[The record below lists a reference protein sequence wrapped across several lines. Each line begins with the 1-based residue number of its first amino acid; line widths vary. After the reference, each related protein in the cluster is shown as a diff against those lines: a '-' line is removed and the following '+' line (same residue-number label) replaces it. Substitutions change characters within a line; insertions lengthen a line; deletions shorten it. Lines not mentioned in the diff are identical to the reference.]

1 MKQKKLVAELYKA
14 CFEHDVEKQQE
25 LYKLEM
31 KKILKR
37 KHSGKKF
44 DTKWTVVRM

>member
-1 MKQKKLVAELYKA
+1 MKQKKLVAELYRA

-25 LYKLEM
+25 LLKLEM
-31 KKILKR
+31 RKILKR
-37 KHSGKKF
+37 KRLGKKF

>member
-1 MKQKKLVAELYKA
+1 MKQKKLVAELYRA

-25 LYKLEM
+25 LYQIEM

-37 KHSGKKF
+37 KTTGKKF
-44 DTKWTVVRM
+44 STKWTVVNT